1 MWNKYTINA
10 MSYMGVN
17 LDPMFN
23 MNKSCSCFRCERYRN
38 QDEVCNHK
46 VVEFGEWC
54 AEVGLDEKQHQLRG
68 VKWCLYHEMVNKPHA
83 KVRGGI
89 IADEMG
95 LGKTI
100 LMLGC
105 IRVNFKK
112 NTLVILPPALLNQW
126 VAIFERFL
134 GHTPYVFRGAKGKI
148 CKEDLERQPI
158 VVTTYGMLRVRTKKD
173 KVTGMRYSVENVLHK
188 IQWGRVIYDEAHHV
202 RNMRTSTFQGA
213 EKISSHITWMVTG
226 TPVNNKITDLYA
238 LCKIIGLADVFAND
252 KEQIKKVLGIHLL
265 RRTKIDIGIQLP
277 PVNDFRVD
285 VDWQTQEEE
294 DMAADIH
301 STLHFTNVSRDNVNG
316 VISML
321 SEHHLPALIR
331 ARQMCIYPHLLQ
343 TAVRKLKRAGIVPED
358 LNLSKIN
365 SYSKVD
371 AIVEKIVENKN
382 SGKRKLVFSH
392 FRGEIDVLKERM
404 MQKGISCQCI
414 DGRTK
419 TTEKK
424 HALLPMT
431 DMQNMRLVCK
441 QWNNMPEHLM
451 QNIVGYM
458 YPEVMIM
465 QIQTACEGL
474 NMQHFQEIYFTSP
487 HWNPAVE
494 DQAIARAHRIGQN
507 KAVDVYRFT
516 MRGFGRHSISFE
528 EYCYNVQ
535 NKKREIMKIIEI
547 NRNSKVVDND
557 EVSEEERR

>member
-1 MWNKYTINA
+1 
-10 MSYMGVN
+10 MSAN
-17 LDPMFN
+17 LDPMFD
-23 MNKSCSCFRCERYRN
+23 MNESCSCFRCERYRN
-38 QDEVCNHK
+38 QNQVCQHK
-46 VVEFGEWC
+46 VDEFVEWC
-54 AEVGLDEKQHQLRG
+54 GEVGLDKKEHQLRG
-68 VKWCLYHEMVNKPHA
+68 IKWCLYHELVKKPHA

-95 LGKTI
+95 LGKTM

-105 IRVNFKK
+105 IRVNFKS
-112 NTLVILPPALLNQW
+112 NTLVVLPPALLNQW
-126 VAIFERFL
+126 IAIFERFL
-134 GHTPYVFRGAKGKI
+134 GHIPYVYRGAGAKI
-148 CKEDLERQPI
+148 DKEDLMKHPI
-158 VVTTYGMLRVRTKKD
+158 VVTTYGMIGTRMKKD
-173 KVTGMRYSVENVLHK
+173 KITGVKREVENILHK
-188 IQWGRVIYDEAHHV
+188 IQWDRAIYDEAHHV

-213 EKISSHITWMVTG
+213 EKISSSITWMVTG

-238 LCKIIGLADVFAND
+238 LCKIIGLADAFTND
-252 KEQIKKVLGIHLL
+252 KNQIKKVLGIHLL
-265 RRTKIDIGIQLP
+265 RRTKTDVGIQLP

-301 STLHFTNVSRDNVNG
+301 SALHFANVSRDNVNG

-321 SEHHLPALIR
+321 SEHHLPALMR
-331 ARQMCIYPHLLQ
+331 ARQMCVYPHLLE
-343 TAVRKLKRAGIVPED
+343 TAVKNLKKAGIVPED

-371 AIVEKIVENKN
+371 AIVRKIVENKN

-392 FRGEIDVLKERM
+392 FRGEIDALRERM
-404 MQKGISCQCI
+404 LQSGISCQCI

-419 TTEKK
+419 TAEKK

-431 DMQNMRLVCK
+431 DVQNMRLVCK
-441 QWNNMPEHLM
+441 QWNNMPEHVM

-507 KAVDVYRFT
+507 KAVDVYRFV

-528 EYCYNVQ
+528 EYCCLVQ

-547 NRNSKVVDND
+547 NRNGEGEDAE
-557 EVSEEERR
+557 EVGEGVKEVREESTKQ